1 VGFWVTR
8 SNLEWARSVIYA
20 SVCAG
25 FMAGIGRYLTLDF
38 PAGLLQ
44 SMVELP

>member
-8 SNLEWARSVIYA
+8 STFGWARSVIYA

-25 FMAGIGRYLTLDF
+25 FMAGIGRYMTLDF

-44 SMVELP
+44 SRVELP